1 MFSPKKLFVFI
12 LAAGWMA
19 FAGIACNQYGVPGVS
34 GSDVVATVGNT
45 KITFAD
51 WMRQM
56 DLLRVFSPQPIDPE
70 NAEQA
75 REVLQS
81 LEDQDVVL
89 MALRK
94 ANYSD
99 PKFDETLQNQL
110 LQAKLQL
117 SQIKDKLK
125 RDQATVDR
133 LQKNYKDAYTKMLL
147 SQHFAA
153 SQVDSVSVSDK
164 EMRDRYALFEMDAK
178 KSGQQVP
185 PYEKIKDQIKLRLQA
200 DKLLAHFQGGM
211 KIDQKEDVI
220 KKYLDT
226 LSPSDEALNTS
237 SPLSTDSSTDESKN

>member
-1 MFSPKKLFVFI
+1 MFSPKKLLVLI
-12 LAAGWMA
+12 LAAGFIA
-19 FAGIACNQYGVPGVS
+19 FAGLACNQYGVPGVS

-45 KITFAD
+45 QITFAD

-70 NAEQA
+70 NADQA

-94 ANYSD
+94 ASYSD

-125 RDQATVDR
+125 KDEATVNR

-185 PYEKIKDQIKLRLQA
+185 PYDKIKEQIKLRLQA
-200 DKLLAHFQGGM
+200 DKLLAQFQGGM
-211 KIDQKEDVI
+211 KSDQKEAVI

-237 SPLSTDSSTDESKN
+237 SPLSADSSADESKK